1 MGKLPD
7 YGIDAPTIVR
17 NNAAGG
23 ILAWIASAS
32 LFIIFRR
39 SNSDFAQSILV
50 NGFIVGTLLLAVAA
64 FMFWSSK
71 VGKFWIR
78 DKLLNLISWRGD
90 EQVLDIGCGRG
101 LALIGA
107 AHRLTTGHATGIDL
121 WSAKDLSNNST
132 HAVTEN
138 AKTEKVAAKISI
150 KTGDARALPFPDESF
165 EVVISMTAIHN
176 INGKAERRRAIE
188 QAVRVLKANGTL
200 AIFDIFY
207 AGTYVSWLRDLG
219 MKDVSQSGVILL
231 WMVPGRL
238 IKARKGA

>member
-1 MGKLPD
+1 
-7 YGIDAPTIVR
+7 
-17 NNAAGG
+17 
-23 ILAWIASAS
+23 LAWIASAS

>member
-17 NNAAGG
+17 NNAVGG
-23 ILAWIASAS
+23 ILAWIASAA

-50 NGFIVGTLLLAVAA
+50 NGFILGTLLLAVAA

-78 DKLLNLISWRGD
+78 DKLLSLISWRGD

-132 HAVTEN
+132 QAVTEN
-138 AKTEKVAAKISI
+138 AKTEKVAAKITI
-150 KTGDARALPFPDESF
+150 KTGDARALPFPDDSF
-165 EVVISMTAIHN
+165 DVVVSMTAIHN
-176 INGKAERRRAIE
+176 INGRAERRRAIE
-188 QAVRVLKANGTL
+188 EAVRVLKANGTL

-207 AGTYVSWLRDLG
+207 AGTYVRWLRELG
-219 MKDVSQSGVILL
+219 MKDVSRSRVILL
-231 WMVPGRL
+231 WMIPGRL

>member
-23 ILAWIASAS
+23 TLAWITSAG
-32 LFIIFRR
+32 LFSVFRH
-39 SNSDFAQSILV
+39 SNSEFAHSILV
-50 NGFIVGTLLLAVAA
+50 NGSIVGTILLAVAA

-71 VGKFWIR
+71 VGKFWIC
-78 DKLLNLISWRGD
+78 DKLLNRISWRGD

-121 WSAKDLSNNST
+121 WSAKDLSRNT
-132 HAVTEN
+132 AQAVTEN
-138 AKTEKVAAKISI
+138 ANTEKVADKITI
-150 KTGDARALPFPDESF
+150 RTGDARALPFPDDSF
-165 EVVISMTAIHN
+165 DVVISMTAIHN
-176 INGKAERRRAIE
+176 ISSKAERRRAIE
-188 QAVRVLKANGTL
+188 EAVRVLRANGTL

-207 AGTYVSWLRDLG
+207 AGAYLSWIKELG
-219 MKDVSQSGVILL
+219 IKEVSQSGIILL
-231 WMVPGRL
+231 WMVPGR
-238 IKARKGA
+238 IIIARKSA